1 MPSSRPDKTQ
11 HFRIGVVPV
20 SITSVHRNLLNQYVS
35 LYGHWS
41 TEKPADRTIR
51 IDVSRRPFSAV
62 HRRRFFVTVNDR
74 VRFEPARADETLPY
88 VEWAVNWEIP
98 KVFPEY
104 LQLHASSLQMDGVG
118 VILPG
123 TSGSGKSTLTAGL
136 LARGASYLCDEF
148 ALIHAG
154 TLQLH
159 PFPKA
164 ICIKK
169 PSYAALESVGLKLH
183 ENQHYYKKT
192 KGYVGFVNPVGVH
205 ARWMGRPC
213 SIRYVIFPRYVEGAE
228 PQLNPMSR
236 AEAAFALHEVCFNL
250 LGCTAVGLDV
260 IVNMIRAA
268 ECYQLVSGE
277 IRSTCALLERL
288 VRSGKGIS
296 AQATNIRIDGLA
308 DRDPEM
314 RRKKCA
320 LAARPA
326 TDDRDCRRT
335 VMQGASVEES

>member
-1 MPSSRPDKTQ
+1 
-11 HFRIGVVPV
+11 
-20 SITSVHRNLLNQYVS
+20 
-35 LYGHWS
+35 
-41 TEKPADRTIR
+41 
-51 IDVSRRPFSAV
+51 
-62 HRRRFFVTVNDR
+62 
-74 VRFEPARADETLPY
+74 